1 MSKVKRIFIIVLDSF
16 GVGELP
22 DAGNFGDSGSNT
34 LAAVCGSPC
43 LSLPNMTAMG
53 LFNIEGA
60 DFGRSVVSP
69 FSAFG
74 RLAEKSN
81 GKDSVIGHW
90 EISGIVS
97 RSPLP
102 TYPDGFPP
110 EIIEKFKAATGR
122 DILCNKPCSG
132 TKVIEDYGLEHI
144 KTGKLI
150 VYTSA
155 DSVFQ
160 IAAHE
165 KIIPVEQLY
174 EYCRAARKI
183 LTGRHG
189 VGRVIARPFDGS
201 YPDFF
206 RTDNRHDFSIDP
218 PEKTMLDYL
227 KEAGYD
233 TLSVGKIYDI
243 FNGRGISKAIKSKSN
258 DEGMAET
265 FNALSQDFT
274 GLCFTNLVDFDM
286 KFGHRNDVDGYA
298 AELSRFDKWLG
309 GFLKGMN
316 SDDLLFITA
325 DHGCDPST
333 PSTDH
338 SREYIPLLVYGKRV
352 KPVNLGTLN
361 CFSDI
366 GKTVLDIFNIE
377 NDICGESFKERVIK

>member
-1 MSKVKRIFIIVLDSF
+1 M
-16 GVGELP
+16 
-22 DAGNFGDSGSNT
+22 
-34 LAAVCGSPC
+34 
-43 LSLPNMTAMG
+43 
-53 LFNIEGA
+53 
-60 DFGRSVVSP
+60 
-69 FSAFG
+69 
-74 RLAEKSN
+74 
-81 GKDSVIGHW
+81 
-90 EISGIVS
+90 
-97 RSPLP
+97 
-102 TYPDGFPP
+102 
-110 EIIEKFKAATGR
+110 
-122 DILCNKPCSG
+122 
-132 TKVIEDYGLEHI
+132 
-144 KTGKLI
+144 
-150 VYTSA
+150 
-155 DSVFQ
+155 
-160 IAAHE
+160 
-165 KIIPVEQLY
+165 
-174 EYCRAARKI
+174 
-183 LTGRHG
+183 TGRHG

-309 GFLKGMN
+309 SFLKVMN
-316 SDDLLFITA
+316 GDDLLFITA